1 MRGQNPLPVRRT
13 TQRAT
18 LSGSVSVGL
27 LKTSPTVRR
36 VCRWASTIGFL
47 PRSAASDSIFR
58 MRSHEAAVNDVH
70 SGLNATRVVSIER
83 PRSVGELQALV
94 RQSEA
99 ARASLSVSGSRHAM
113 GGQQFLAQHRLLD
126 MRGMSRVLDMDMER
140 GLVTAEAGIEW
151 PALIDGYMSM
161 QRALEPGCEPRWGIR
176 QKQTGADN
184 LTLGGALSANAHGRG
199 LTMPPIVADVES
211 FSLVGPDGEVR
222 RCSRSEN
229 ADLFSL
235 AIGGYGLFGAI
246 ADVTLRLSPRVPVRR
261 VVRLIDID
269 DAVNAARRRIEAGF
283 LFGDFQLDIDP
294 GSPEFLTKGVFSCY
308 EPLPGARPPA
318 EVRGLS
324 AKDWESLL
332 LLAHIDKS
340 KAFTRYAQHY
350 LETDGQVYWSDTH
363 QLGTYLDGYHE
374 RLDAALNSPCRCSEM
389 ISELYVPHDRL
400 VDFLRASARM
410 LASRGAEVIY
420 GTIRLVRQDSETFL
434 PWATQDQACV
444 IFNLHVRHTPEG
456 LAHAKDS
463 FRGLIDLAIE
473 RSGSFFLTYH
483 RWATREQLLA
493 AYPQFPGFLARKRAL
508 DPGLIFRSDWFDWL
522 EQTLG

>member
-1 MRGQNPLPVRRT
+1 MD
-13 TQRAT
+13 
-18 LSGSVSVGL
+18 SG
-27 LKTSPTVRR
+27 
-36 VCRWASTIGFL
+36 
-47 PRSAASDSIFR
+47 
-58 MRSHEAAVNDVH
+58 EAMVNDVH
-70 SGLNATRVVSIER
+70 SGLNATRVAGIER

-94 RQSEA
+94 RRSASEGTPI
-99 ARASLSVSGSRHAM
+99 SVSGSRHAM
-113 GGQQFLAQHRLLD
+113 GGQQFLAGHRLVD
-126 MRGMSRVLDMDMER
+126 MRGLSRVLHVDMAR

-151 PALIDGYMSM
+151 PALIDGYMSIE
-161 QRALEPGCEPRWGIR
+161 RALEPGREPRWGIR
-176 QKQTGADN
+176 QKQTGADK

-211 FSLVGPDGEVR
+211 FSLVGPDGELR
-222 RCSRSEN
+222 RCSRTEH
-229 ADLFSL
+229 ADLFAL
-235 AIGGYGLFGAI
+235 AIGGYGLFGVI
-246 ADVTLRLSPRVPVRR
+246 ADVTLRLSPRVPMRR

-283 LFGDFQLDIDP
+283 LFGDFQFDIDP
-294 GSPEFLTKGVFSCY
+294 ASPEFLTKGVFSCY
-308 EPLPGARPPA
+308 EPVPGARPPA
-318 EVRGLS
+318 EVRELS
-324 AKDWESLL
+324 AQDWESLL
-332 LLAHIDKS
+332 LLAHIDKP

-350 LETDGQVYWSDTH
+350 LETDGQIYWSDTH

-374 RLDAALNSPCRCSEM
+374 RLDAQLGSPCRCSEM

-420 GTIRLVRQDSETFL
+420 GTIRLVRRDSETFL

-456 LAHAKDS
+456 LAHAGDS
-463 FRGLIDLAIE
+463 FRALIDLALE

-493 AYPQFPGFLARKRAL
+493 AYPQLPEFLARKRAL
-508 DPGLIFRSDWFDWL
+508 DPGMVFRSDWLDWL
-522 EQTLG
+522 QQTVG